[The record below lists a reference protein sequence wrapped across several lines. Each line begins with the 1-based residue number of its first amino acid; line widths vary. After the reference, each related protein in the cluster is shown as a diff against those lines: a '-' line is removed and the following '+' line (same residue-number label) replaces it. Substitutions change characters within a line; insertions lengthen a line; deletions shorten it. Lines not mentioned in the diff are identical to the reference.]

1 MKLRLTQLA
10 LAACLLAASAAQA
23 ETISMLVMD
32 PLSKDLACDCVKGY
46 AQRNYRALA
55 AHLQQK
61 TGIEITVTHAEK
73 IATALKEMKGAPGII
88 IGKKSVVLSEAAKN
102 KLEFTPVAR
111 LTGKDGSASQQGL
124 IVVRRDSPVKTLADL
139 KGARILFGPE
149 DCEEKSAAAIA
160 LLKEAGVAVPEKL
173 ETSPS
178 CSTAA
183 EALMKLP
190 AGENAAAVISSY
202 AEPLLSGCGT
212 IKQGDL
218 RIVAT
223 TKDVPFITAFASSGL
238 SKEQIK
244 AITEA
249 LLDTG
254 GDPELLK
261 VMESVLGFIDMTEPD
276 GKVVPKPVGWHQFRG
291 PNRDGVAPWLP
302 AALPE
307 KMVPAW
313 QVEVPADGVGG
324 IAATEREVILGA
336 RDSLDGAD
344 VFFCLEAASGLER
357 WRFEYP
363 ATAREPLD
371 YGNSPRATPLIS
383 EGRVFLLGAFGH
395 LNCVDL
401 ASGELV
407 WTRHLPPEFEAALP
421 KWGCTGS
428 PLLHE
433 GRLIVQ
439 PGGREASLI
448 ALDPKT
454 GDVLW
459 ESPGRRASYAGFI
472 AAIVHGKA
480 QLVGYDEETLGGWD
494 AATGKRLWEHK
505 PEQKGDFNVP
515 TPFMIGQRL
524 CVFSEN
530 NGTRL
535 FEFDAAGRLIDTP
548 VAHYEDLAPDAHSPV
563 RVGARIVGCSQQLQ
577 CLDAQTLKPL
587 WNLEDRDF
595 GTYASIISDG
605 LGRTLTL
612 SDKGCLMLHDVNG
625 PKAKKLG
632 HLHVCESNIHVL
644 SHPAI
649 VGNRLYLRLG
659 QQVVC
664 MLL

>member
-1 MKLRLTQLA
+1 MKHSLTRIALLVSFLA
-10 LAACLLAASAAQA
+10 GGAAQA
-23 ETISMLVMD
+23 EKITLLVMD
-32 PLSKDLACDCVKGY
+32 PLSKDLACDCVQGY
-46 AQRNYRALA
+46 AQRNYRVLA

-61 TGIEITVTHAEK
+61 TGLEVVVAHAETV
-73 IATALKEMKGAPGII
+73 ASALKDMQGTPAII
-88 IGKKSVVLSEAAKN
+88 IGKKSVVISEAAKN

-124 IVVRRDSPVKTLADL
+124 IVVRHDSSIKTVADL
-139 KGARILFGPE
+139 KGARIIFGPA

-160 LLKEAGVAVPEKL
+160 LLKAAGIAVPASL

-183 EALMKLP
+183 AELMKLP
-190 AGENAAAVISSY
+190 AGEKAAAVISSY

-212 IKQGDL
+212 IKKGEL
-218 RIVAT
+218 RVVAKT
-223 TKDVPFITAFASSGL
+223 QDVPFITAFASAGL

-261 VMESVLGFIDMTEPD
+261 IMESVLGFIDMTEPD
-276 GKVVPKPVGWHQFRG
+276 GKVEPKPVSWHQFRG
-291 PNRDGVAPWLP
+291 PNRDGAAPWLP
-302 AALPE
+302 LVLPE
-307 KMVPAW
+307 KMQPAW
-313 QVEVPADGVGG
+313 QVELPADGIGG
-324 IAATEREVILGA
+324 IAATEREVILGT
-336 RDSLDGAD
+336 RDALDGAD
-344 VFFCLEAASGLER
+344 VFFCLEADTGAER

-363 ATAREPLD
+363 AVAREPLD
-371 YGNSPRATPLIS
+371 YGNSPRATPLIA

-401 ASGELV
+401 ASGDLV
-407 WTRHLPPEFEAALP
+407 WTSHLPPEFEAPLP

-428 PLLHE
+428 PLLHD

-472 AAIVHGKA
+472 VATVHGKA
-480 QLVGYDEETLGGWD
+480 QLIGYDEETLGGWD
-494 AATGKRLWEHK
+494 AATGRRLWEHK
-505 PEQKGDFNVP
+505 PEQTGDFNVP
-515 TPFMIGQRL
+515 TPFMIDTRL
-524 CVFSEN
+524 CVFTEN

-535 FEFDAAGRLIDTP
+535 LEFDAEGKLINKP
-548 VAHYEDLAPDAHSPV
+548 VAHFEDLAPDAHSPV
-563 RVGARIVGCSQQLQ
+563 RVGERIVGHSQQLH
-577 CLDAQTLKPL
+577 CLDARSLKPL
-587 WNLEDRDF
+587 WSLDDRDF
-595 GTYASIISDG
+595 GTYTSIITDG
-605 LGRTLTL
+605 RSRTLTL
-612 SDKGCLMLHDVNG
+612 SDKGCLMLHDASG
-625 PKAKKLG
+625 SKAKELG
-632 HLHVCESNIHVL
+632 HLHVCESNVHAL
-644 SHPAI
+644 SHPAL

-659 QQVVC
+659 QRVAC
-664 MLL
+664 LKL

>member
-1 MKLRLTQLA
+1 MKFRHTKLA
-10 LAACLLAASAAQA
+10 LAACLLSASAANA
-23 ETISMLVMD
+23 EKITMLVMD

-46 AQRNYRALA
+46 AQRNYRVLA

-73 IATALKEMKGAPGII
+73 IATALKDMKGTPGII
-88 IGKKSVVLSEAAKN
+88 IGKKSVVQSEAAKN

-124 IVVRRDSPVKTLADL
+124 IVVRRDSPIKTVADL

-160 LLKEAGVAVPEKL
+160 LLKEAGVAVPKKL

-190 AGENAAAVISSY
+190 AGEKAAAVISSY

-223 TKDVPFITAFASSGL
+223 TKDVPFITAFASTGL
-238 SKEQIK
+238 SKDQIK

-276 GKVVPKPVGWHQFRG
+276 GKIVPKPVGWNQFRG

-302 AALPE
+302 AALPQ
-307 KMVPAW
+307 KMLPAW
-313 QVEVPADGVGG
+313 KAEMPADGVGG
-324 IAATEREVILGA
+324 IAATEREVVLGA
-336 RDSLDGAD
+336 RDALDGAD
-344 VFFCLEAASGLER
+344 VFFCLEAATGAER

-371 YGNSPRATPLIS
+371 YGNSPRATPLIA

-428 PLLHE
+428 PLLHD

-472 AAIVHGKA
+472 AATVHGKA
-480 QLVGYDEETLGGWD
+480 QLIGYDEETLGGWD
-494 AATGKRLWEHK
+494 AVTGKRLWEHK

-515 TPFMIGQRL
+515 TPFMIGTRL
-524 CVFSEN
+524 CVFTEN

-535 FEFDAAGRLIDTP
+535 FDFDAAGRLINTP
-548 VAHYEDLAPDAHSPV
+548 VAHFEDLAPDAHSPV
-563 RVGARIVGCSQQLQ
+563 RVGGRIVGYSQQLH
-577 CLDAQTLKPL
+577 CLDAQTLKPV
-587 WNLEDRDF
+587 WGLEDRDF
-595 GTYASIISDG
+595 GTYTSIISDG
-605 LGRTLTL
+605 RSRTLTL
-612 SDKGCLMLHDVNG
+612 SDKGCLLLHDVSG
-625 PKAKKLG
+625 AEAKELG

-664 MLL
+664 ILL